1 MERVLNFAA
10 GPAAMPLEVL
20 QNIEKNICNYDGE
33 GLSVMEMSHRSKTY
47 EKIIN
52 ETRDNLKKIL
62 SLSDDFEILFLQG
75 GASSQFAMVPMNLA
89 NENDLT
95 YYAVTGNF
103 ANKAWEE
110 AKKWTNAI
118 DITNSKSDKY
128 KYIPEIDNSKIDKSA
143 KYLHIT
149 ANNTIFGT
157 MYDKLPSVNVPL
169 VADVSSNVL
178 GKDYDYNKF
187 ALAYAG
193 AQKNLGPA
201 GLTVVII
208 NKKFIR
214 DDVNVKVPTMFRYDI
229 HSKNASLYNTPPTFA
244 IYVAGET
251 FKWVIK
257 EGGVKELEK
266 RNMEKAK
273 MLYDIL
279 DNSKFYKAFAD
290 KNSRSIMNVT
300 FNLPSEELEAKFVEE
315 AKKEGMIN
323 LKGHRV
329 LGGIRA
335 SIYNA
340 MTVEGVRKLSNFMEQ
355 FEIKNKV

>member
-10 GPAAMPLEVL
+10 GPAAIPLEVL
-20 QNIEKNICNYDGE
+20 KSIEKNICNYNEE
-33 GLSVMEMSHRSKTY
+33 GLSVMEMSHRSATY
-47 EKIIN
+47 ENILN
-52 ETRDNLKKIL
+52 ETKDNLRKIL
-62 SLSDDFEILFLQG
+62 NLSDDLEILFLQG
-75 GASSQFAMVPMNLA
+75 GASLQFAMVPMNLA
-89 NENDLT
+89 NDGDLT

-103 ANKAWEE
+103 ANKAFEE
-110 AKKWTNAI
+110 AKKWTKAT
-118 DITNSKSDKY
+118 DITNSKQDKY
-128 KYIPEIDNSKIDKSA
+128 KYIPAIDDSKLDKSA
-143 KYLHIT
+143 KYIHIT
-149 ANNTIFGT
+149 SNNTIFGT
-157 MYDKLPSVNVPL
+157 MYDKLPDVSLPL

-178 GKDYDYNKF
+178 GKNYDYNRF

-208 NKKFIR
+208 NKKYINE
-214 DDVNVKVPTMFRYDI
+214 NVRSEIPTMLRYDI
-229 HSKNASLYNTPPTFA
+229 HAKNNSMYNTPPTFA
-244 IYVAGET
+244 IYVAGEM

-257 EGGVKELEK
+257 EGGVIELEK
-266 RNMEKAK
+266 RNTEKAK

-279 DNSKFYKAFAD
+279 DNSSFYRPFAD
-290 KNSRSIMNVT
+290 KSSRSIMNVT
-300 FNLPSEELEAKFVEE
+300 FNLPSEELEAKFVAD

-340 MTVEGVRKLSNFMEQ
+340 MTVEGVKKLANFMET
-355 FEIKNKV
+355 FEKNNK

>member
-1 MERVLNFAA
+1 MERVINFAA

-20 QNIEKNICNYDGE
+20 ESIQKNICNYNGE

-47 EKIIN
+47 EKILN
-52 ETRDNLKKIL
+52 ETKESFKKVLK
-62 SLSDDFEILFLQG
+62 LSDDFDVLFLQG
-75 GASSQFAMVPMNLA
+75 GASTQFAMIPLNLA
-89 NENDLT
+89 NKNDLT

-103 ANKAWEE
+103 ANKAWVE
-110 AKKWTNAI
+110 AKKWTNAV
-118 DITNSKSDKY
+118 DITNSKNDKY
-128 KYIPEIDNSKIDKSA
+128 NNIPEIDNSKIDKQA

-157 MYDKLPSVNVPL
+157 MYDKLPEIEIPL
-169 VADVSSNVL
+169 VADVSSNIL
-178 GKDYDYNKF
+178 GKDYDYTRF

-193 AQKNLGPA
+193 AQKNIGPA

-208 NKKFIR
+208 NKKYIR
-214 DDVNVKVPTMFRYDI
+214 EDLDDYVPTMLRYNI
-229 HSKNASLYNTPPTFA
+229 HAKNNSMYNTPPTFA

-251 FKWVIK
+251 LKWVMK
-257 EGGVKELEK
+257 EGGVKSLEE
-266 RNMEKAK
+266 RNIEKSNI
-273 MLYDIL
+273 LYGLI
-279 DNSKFYKAFAD
+279 DNSSFYKAFAA

-300 FNLPSEELEAKFVEE
+300 FNLPTEELEAKFVDE

-340 MTVEGVRKLSNFMEQ
+340 MTKDSVKKLASFMET
-355 FEIKNKV
+355 FEKNNK